1 MSDAYPYPAGAP
13 ECHCDFCHAAGL
25 PLTAYACD
33 TFTVLFV
40 RRGPAVVVEVVG
52 GVVTRY
58 RPAPGDG
65 EVLAFCSLGGWAAC
79 AGCAALIDAGD
90 APALGRRM
98 LARLAADGLP
108 AALRG
113 VAERQ
118 VLAALRGFWAHRACP
133 N

>member
-1 MSDAYPYPAGAP
+1 MI
-13 ECHCDFCHAAGL
+13 
-25 PLTAYACD
+25 
-33 TFTVLFV
+33 
-40 RRGPAVVVEVVG
+40 VEVVG

-65 EVLAFCSLGGWAAC
+65 AVLAFASPDGWAAC

-98 LARLAADGLP
+98 LDRLAADGLP
-108 AALRG
+108 AALRP
-113 VAERQ
+113 VVERQ
-118 VLAALRGFWAHRACP
+118 ILAALRGFWAHRACP